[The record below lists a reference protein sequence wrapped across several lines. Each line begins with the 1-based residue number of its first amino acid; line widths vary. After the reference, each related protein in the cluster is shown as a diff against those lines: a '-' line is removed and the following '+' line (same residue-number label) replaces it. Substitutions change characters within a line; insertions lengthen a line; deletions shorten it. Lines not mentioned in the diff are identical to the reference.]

1 MFCQDRGQDLTDLGA
16 AVGIPVADPD
26 DLLEPA
32 LLNLF
37 WRAWN
42 LFWRAWGESE
52 IAQHRYNGLGRQG

>member
-37 WRAWN
+37 WRAW
-42 LFWRAWGESE
+42 GESE
-52 IAQHRYNGLGRQG
+52 IAQYRYNGLGRQG

>member
-37 WRAWN
+37 WRAW
-42 LFWRAWGESE
+42 GERE

>member
-1 MFCQDRGQDLTDLGA
+1 MFCQDRGQDLTDFGA

-37 WRAWN
+37 WRAW
-42 LFWRAWGESE
+42 GESE
-52 IAQHRYNGLGRQG
+52 IARHRYNGLGRQG